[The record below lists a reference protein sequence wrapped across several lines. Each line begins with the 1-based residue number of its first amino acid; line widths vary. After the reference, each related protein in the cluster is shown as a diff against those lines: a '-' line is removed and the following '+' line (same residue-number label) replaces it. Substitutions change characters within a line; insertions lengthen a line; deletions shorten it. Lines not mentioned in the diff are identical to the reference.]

1 MPCLPCPAVILG
13 PGGGGET
20 ARAAVAFYSMEK
32 SQPALTSRAV
42 DGSDVEGDDSVRT
55 KRRSTA
61 TETSEGSWPGY
72 RTLGY

>member
-1 MPCLPCPAVILG
+1 
-13 PGGGGET
+13 
-20 ARAAVAFYSMEK
+20 MEK
-32 SQPALTSRAV
+32 SQPALSSRAV
-42 DGSDVEGDDSVRT
+42 DGSDAEGDDSVRT